1 MAIVASE
8 LHWVP
13 ETLYNASVSCVVV
26 NFKKYR
32 RELPQLPRNVQF
44 DVYYKVKLPKYQ
56 QGNVYCVEYAAQCMI
71 LLLVLVIL

>member
-1 MAIVASE
+1 MVTLLSILKVKPSCGENDNMAIVASE

-13 ETLYNASVSCVVV
+13 ETLYNASVSCIVV

-44 DVYYKVKLPKYQ
+44 DVYYKVKLLL
-56 QGNVYCVEYAAQCMI
+56 I
-71 LLLVLVIL
+71 LR

>member
-1 MAIVASE
+1 MVTLLSTLKVKPKIQSCGENDNMAIVASE

-13 ETLYNASVSCVVV
+13 ETLYNASVSCIVV

-44 DVYYKVKLPKYQ
+44 DVYYKVKLLL
-56 QGNVYCVEYAAQCMI
+56 I
-71 LLLVLVIL
+71 LR